1 MRFTKYKIVRDHDN
15 KTCFFKVSV
24 DEINQWGLGFQ
35 ISIRG
40 TLYGFSI
47 TNK

>member
-1 MRFTKYKIVRDHDN
+1 MKINPYKIVRDHDN
-15 KTCFFKVSV
+15 ETRFFRVEV
-24 DEINQWGLGFQ
+24 EEIEQWGIGFQ
-35 ISIRG
+35 ISING